1 MDSFGDKL
9 GGIALVL
16 TMLALGTSPHPVI
29 LVLCYLIHE
38 VGHLVLSRAVGAKM
52 KKFKI
57 GPLHLSLSYDCN
69 GLSYGRE
76 MAVQAGGILFNLA
89 FGVLVALI
97 PALNSEEWSFF
108 AVCNFSLALMN
119 LYPVSILDGGGLLKS
134 AISLIWSGDVAEK
147 VTRITSFI
155 FAIFMWLVAVYL
167 QIVFASNFSL
177 FIISVLLLIELCFSV

>member
-29 LVLCYLIHE
+29 LVLFFLIHE

-57 GPLHLSLSYDCN
+57 GPLHLSLSYDCY
-69 GLSYGRE
+69 GLSYGSE

-89 FGVLVALI
+89 FGVLVA
-97 PALNSEEWSFF
+97 
-108 AVCNFSLALMN
+108 
-119 LYPVSILDGGGLLKS
+119 
-134 AISLIWSGDVAEK
+134 
-147 VTRITSFI
+147 
-155 FAIFMWLVAVYL
+155 
-167 QIVFASNFSL
+167 
-177 FIISVLLLIELCFSV
+177 